1 MLGLDPRNIKYMK
14 KNKAL
19 SGGNFTHQIT
29 QIFIKCPHF
38 TQNYTWKCKGW
49 VWIIFCPHGLG
60 ECPRRTYTL
69 GLYLH
74 KTRPDF
80 KHLLKNPQVSSTCPL
95 FCAQSERLKVGYE
108 KDTFL
113 FIGVMGEK
121 MRVAICCVCGKSWR
135 RQNLKGKWY
144 ILGPTM

>member
-19 SGGNFTHQIT
+19 LGGNFTHQIT
-29 QIFIKCPHF
+29 QIFIRCSCF

-74 KTRPDF
+74 KTCHDF
-80 KHLLKNPQVSSTCPL
+80 NHLLKNPQVSSTCPL
-95 FCAQSERLKVGYE
+95 FCAQSKRLKVGYD

-113 FIGVMGEK
+113 FIGVMEK
-121 MRVAICCVCGKSWR
+121 MRVGICVYVENPGVDK
-135 RQNLKGKWY
+135 
-144 ILGPTM
+144 I